1 MEYLVKKD
9 GGSDGAESNPDQK
22 LTSAAATA
30 ESLQPKG
37 FTLETAHVSS
47 MVMKGEKAMQSIVTC
62 NDNIYFWHITLLM
75 YLMLRFSVKVWF
87 PYN

>member
-1 MEYLVKKD
+1 MLQQYIFFPEEEAEGESGMEYLVKKD
-9 GGSDGAESNPDQK
+9 GGTDGADSDPDQE

-47 MVMKGEKAMQSIVTC
+47 ILER
-62 NDNIYFWHITLLM
+62 IT
-75 YLMLRFSVKVWF
+75 
-87 PYN
+87 